1 LYYAIKA
8 IVVRRKG
15 EGNIRNKPTFHF
27 SLVVSASS
35 DRTIKLWKPS
45 IDSFHTIGYHTD
57 YAKCLAYA
65 SKPGW
70 VASGGLDR
78 RIILWDIEKSEAT
91 LTMDS
96 GPTHHV
102 TDGPTESTSKKWIS
116 WFFIYLL
123 TLYI

>member
-1 LYYAIKA
+1 
-8 IVVRRKG
+8 
-15 EGNIRNKPTFHF
+15 
-27 SLVVSASS
+27 
-35 DRTIKLWKPS
+35 
-45 IDSFHTIGYHTD
+45 
-57 YAKCLAYA
+57 LAYA

-102 TDGPTESTSKKWIS
+102 TDGPIENTSKQAS
-116 WFFIYLL
+116 YYYFFTLFIDAFYIYI
-123 TLYI
+123 YF